1 MSTNEVIKKSVYE
14 RFQSGN
20 ISITSII
27 ITLCVA
33 ILLGLFIYFIYRI
46 TTRSG
51 FYNRNLNKTLATMP
65 VITAG
70 IMLAMQSSLVI
81 GLGMVGALSII
92 RVRNT
97 VKDPIDL
104 TYLFWSISIGI
115 IVGTGLFDLA
125 CILSL
130 CMTVLIFLLDMLPAF
145 RPSCIL
151 VVSAERNFNEQQLM
165 DAVKKYNRH
174 ASVRSRN
181 ISARSIEIV
190 LELQVKNQFGLINAV
205 SRREGVIS
213 VNLLSHDGDVR
224 F

>member
-14 RFQSGN
+14 RFQAGN
-20 ISITSII
+20 ISIATIL
-27 ITLCVA
+27 ITLGIA
-33 ILLGLFIYFIYRI
+33 ILLGLFIYFIYRV

-92 RVRNT
+92 RFRNA

-115 IVGTGLFDLA
+115 IVGTGLFELA
-125 CILSL
+125 CLLSL

-151 VVSAERNFNEQQLM
+151 VLSADRKFNEKELL
-165 DAVKKYNRH
+165 DSIKKFSRH
-174 ASVRSRN
+174 VSVRSRN
-181 ISARSIEIV
+181 VSANSIEIV
-190 LELQVKNQFGLINAV
+190 IELQVKNQFGLINAV
-205 SRREGVIS
+205 SRKEGVLS